1 MRRGPNSIWYGK
13 LPEMLDKVSKA
24 KLTDAFATDTFEW
37 FSGRSGHME
46 RWQYLDPIFEG
57 DVVRGSQLWKQWEK
71 VAGND
76 NMLHR
81 QGRIIEE
88 NVQEMVALTK
98 PRHTL
103 IDLGPGSIAAVVRNT
118 IPFIDTYGD
127 DLKRYISVDV
137 SQAIA
142 EDAKDFMKT
151 KGKSSFSFHDDFFEE
166 GLNIPYKGK
175 SVAIFMGGTI
185 GNIEA
190 PQNTPDTLA
199 LMSGRIRQLKHNLPA
214 GTVIFIGL
222 EATQDASILYGDYD
236 HPAHAEF
243 EINIMHGIKRD
254 LLSQEDGF
262 DPNSWRYAMKWWPDA
277 YQFCH
282 LAEATKPQRFE
293 MLGKVFSFSAGDQ
306 LVIDNSFKLPV
317 LAMQR
322 ATQMAGSKYIRPF
335 ADSDGRMVIH
345 ALQL

>member
-1 MRRGPNSIWYGK
+1 
-13 LPEMLDKVSKA
+13 MLNRVAKV
-24 KLTDAFATDTFEW
+24 KLTDAFAADTFEC

-46 RWQYLDPIFEG
+46 RWQYLDPAFEG
-57 DVVRGSQLWKQWEK
+57 DIVRGSQLWTAWEK

-81 QGRIIEE
+81 QGRIIGEQ
-88 NVQEMVALTK
+88 VKEMVALTK

-103 IDLGPGSIAAVVRNT
+103 LDLGPGSLSAIVRNT
-118 IPFIDTYGD
+118 VPFLEAYGD

-142 EDAKDFMKT
+142 EDARDFIQKM
-151 KGKSSFSFHDDFFEE
+151 GKLCFAVQDDFFEE
-166 GLNIPYKGK
+166 GLKLPHKGK
-175 SVAIFMGGTI
+175 CVATFMGGTI

-190 PQNTPDTLA
+190 PQNTPDAIA
-199 LMSGRIRQLKHNLPA
+199 LMSGRIRQLKQNLPA

-222 EATQDASILYGDYD
+222 EATQDTSILYGDYD
-236 HPAHAEF
+236 HPDHAEF

-254 LLSQEDGF
+254 VLTQEEGF
-262 DPNSWRYAMKWWPDA
+262 DPHGWKYAMKWWQNS

-282 LAEATKPQRFE
+282 LAEVTKPQKFQMNGKTFE
-293 MLGKVFSFSAGDQ
+293 FVVGDQ
-306 LVIDNSFKLPV
+306 LVIDNSFKFPV

-335 ADSDGRMVIH
+335 ADSDGRMVVH
-345 ALQL
+345 ALAL